1 MKKFN
6 LYFVIIIALLIGACS
21 TGLNLNKT
29 IQDGETAYG
38 TGDYQKALET
48 YEIVISD
55 YKNKGKE
62 NECPVYYE
70 AANAAAQLGMTEKA
84 ISYLE
89 KNRYT
94 AKVNGDTYFELSQLY
109 RQIDNLSKELDA
121 LETYLE
127 KYPDGNKTGQGH
139 ERLFEIYVEIENWD
153 MVLEEWKNISQAAK
167 NDSKNVE
174 GYFLANKA
182 MEYDS
187 VCDRLAT
194 GLLSIDE
201 HNLLAL
207 DWTAK
212 NYFWQAENRYKHEME
227 AYEKNKTNKQYNKL
241 LKALDQVTADFKTA
255 LDYFKRLYKL
265 DPTSKNAKYLGDIYN
280 RLDDKEK
287 ADYYYGKA
295 EG

>member
-38 TGDYQKALET
+38 AGDYQKALEA
-48 YEIVISD
+48 YEIVITD

-70 AANAAAQLGMTEKA
+70 AANAAAQLGMTEKT
-84 ISYLE
+84 INYLE

-94 AKVNGDTYFELSQLY
+94 AEVNGDTYFELSKLY
-109 RQIDNLSKELDA
+109 RRVDNLSKELDA
-121 LETYLE
+121 LETYVE
-127 KYPDGNKTGQGH
+127 KYPDGIKTGQVH
-139 ERLFEIYVEIENWD
+139 ERLFEINVEIENWD
-153 MVLEEWKNISQAAK
+153 MVLEEWKNISQAAQNDPK
-167 NDSKNVE
+167 NME
-174 GYFLANKA
+174 GFFLANKA

-187 VCDRLAT
+187 VCERLAT
-194 GLLSIDE
+194 ELLSIDE
-201 HNLLAL
+201 RNLLAL

-212 NYFWQAENRYKHEME
+212 KYFWQAENRYKQEME
-227 AYEKNKTNKQYNKL
+227 AYDKNKTNKQYNKL
-241 LKALDQVTADFKTA
+241 LKALNVVTADFKTS
-255 LDYFKRLYKL
+255 LGYFKLLYRL

-287 ADYYYGKA
+287 ADYYYGIA